1 MTRAAVAVITRE
13 SATDVERVVD
23 LQIVAGVDLATHY
36 YRHGQ
41 RGRGA
46 YELARLAMRVNRLLD
61 HQQQGE
67 SHAV

>member
-1 MTRAAVAVITRE
+1 MTIQTSMRTTYIE
-13 SATDVERVVD
+13 D
-23 LQIVAGVDLATHY
+23 LIDAQIVAGVDLATHY

-61 HQQQGE
+61 QQQQEE
-67 SHAV
+67 SDAV